1 MGTFDG
7 LNIGL
12 SALYAQRRAIDVAG
26 QNIANVN
33 TDGYSRQR
41 AEMVAASGPIA
52 PALFSRYEGTGQG
65 VRSVD
70 VLRMRD
76 QFLEA
81 RAHQEH
87 ASGAYLDRLQVTMGR
102 VELAFSEPSDT
113 GLASQLADFWAGW
126 DDVGLN
132 PADPAARSQL
142 LERAATLTA
151 SFRQIDGGLAALG
164 AASVEQLDA
173 MVQEVNQVASRI
185 AELNG
190 TIRSTTES
198 GLSANDLMDQRD
210 LLVMQLAG
218 QVGAT
223 VRPGDAGS
231 LDVYVGAMALVRSS
245 TSEQLA
251 LDVGA
256 GPAFAARVVWA
267 DDGLTAVVGGEA
279 QGLLET
285 NNVVVPGQRAELA
298 AVAQQLHD
306 DVNAVHAT
314 GFDQNGGAGVAFFV
328 MGATGI
334 EVNPAVAADT
344 RLVAASATA
353 GAIDGSIAQR
363 MAAQQ
368 GPDGLYRQMI
378 VRLGVSSQT
387 VNRRVDVQ
395 DAIVQQL
402 DAARESEAGVNL
414 DEEMTSLVA
423 FQTAYSAA
431 ARFVTVVDDLL
442 DTLIGMV

>member
-1 MGTFDG
+1 VGTFDG
-7 LNIGL
+7 LSIGL

-41 AEMVAASGPIA
+41 AEMVADSGPVV

-76 QFLEA
+76 QFLEL
-81 RAHQEH
+81 RGYQEH
-87 ASGAYLDRLQVTMGR
+87 AAGSEMTQVQSTLSDIEQAIG
-102 VELAFSEPSDT
+102 EPSDT

-142 LERAATLTA
+142 LERAGTLTA
-151 SFRQIDGGLAALG
+151 SFHQLDTSLASLG
-164 AASVEQLDA
+164 AASLEQLDA
-173 MVQEVNQVASRI
+173 TVQEVNAVAARI

-190 TIRSTTES
+190 TIRSATAS
-198 GLSANDLMDQRD
+198 GVNANDLMDQRD
-210 LLVMQLAG
+210 KLVMQLAG

-223 VRPGDAGS
+223 VRPDDDGS
-231 LDVYVGAMALVRSS
+231 LNVYIGAMALVRSS
-245 TSEQLA
+245 SVEQLEVV
-251 LDVGA
+251 VGPGPTFTA
-256 GPAFAARVVWA
+256 GVAWA
-267 DDGLTAVVGGEA
+267 DDGLTATVGGEA
-279 QGLLET
+279 LGLLET
-285 NNVVVPGQRAELA
+285 SNVVVPGQRAALA

-306 DVNAVHAT
+306 DVNAIHLT
-314 GFDQNGGAGVAFFV
+314 GFDANGAAGVPFFQ
-328 MGATGI
+328 MGSNGI
-334 EVNPAVAADT
+334 EVNPAVAADP
-344 RLVAASATA
+344 RLVAASGTA
-353 GAIDGSIAQR
+353 GAVDGSVAQR
-363 MAAQQ
+363 LAAQQ

-387 VNRRVDVQ
+387 VTRRVEVQ
-395 DAIVQQL
+395 DAIVRQL

-414 DEEMTSLVA
+414 DEEMTDLVA
-423 FQTAYSAA
+423 FQNAYSAA

>member
-7 LNIGL
+7 LGIGL

-41 AEMVAASGPIA
+41 ADMVADSGPIV

-76 QFLEA
+76 RFLES

-87 ASGAYLDRLQVTMGR
+87 AGSSYLSRMQVTMGR
-102 VELAFSEPSDT
+102 IELAYAEPSDT
-113 GLASQLADFWAGW
+113 GLASQLSDFWAGW

-142 LERAATLTA
+142 VERAGTLSA
-151 SFRQIDGGLAALG
+151 SFRQLDTNLAALG

-173 MVQEVNQVASRI
+173 TVQEANAVASRI

-190 TIRSTTES
+190 TIRAATAS
-198 GLSANDLMDQRD
+198 GLSPNGLMDQRD
-210 LLVMQLAG
+210 TLAMQLAS

-223 VRPGDAGS
+223 VRAGEDGS
-231 LDVYVGAMALVRSS
+231 LDVYVGAMALVRG
-245 TSEQLA
+245 TAVEQLA
-251 LDVGA
+251 LDVGP
-256 GPAFAARVVWA
+256 GPAYTARVKWA
-267 DDGLTAVVGGEA
+267 DDGLTATVGGEA

-285 NNVVVPGQRAELA
+285 NNVIVPGQRAELA
-298 AVAQQLHD
+298 AVAQRLLD

-314 GFDQNGGAGVAFFV
+314 GFDENGAPGAAFFQ
-328 MGATGI
+328 MGPSGI
-334 EVNPAVAADT
+334 EVNPAVAADP
-344 RLVAASATA
+344 RLVAASASA

-363 MAAQQ
+363 MAAQN
-368 GPDGLYRQMI
+368 GADGLYRQMI

-387 VNRRVDVQ
+387 TNRRVDVQ
-395 DAIVQQL
+395 DAIVRQL
-402 DAARESEAGVNL
+402 DAARESESGVNL
-414 DEEMTSLVA
+414 DEEMTNLVA
-423 FQTAYSAA
+423 FQNAYSAA
-431 ARFVTVVDDLL
+431 ARFVSVVDDLL